1 MFGRRMFFTF
11 TYATLFFFVCAALF
25 FMYVYWLGPPPLEE
39 NIGATIVDR
48 NGEIIYDDDLDIIP
62 LEEMPDYLIDAFILT
77 EDKHFYHHFGFDLR
91 GIARALIRNIEAK
104 QLKEGAS
111 TITQQLA
118 RNLYL
123 THEKTWMRKLKESF
137 YTVRLE
143 MFYPKD
149 TILTMYLNTIY
160 FGHGAYGIGEAS
172 ELFFGKD
179 VDELSVA
186 EATMLA
192 GIPKGPTYYSPFN
205 DLENAKERQQIIL
218 DRLLVYSK
226 ITEAEYYAA
235 KSEQLQFSEKKE
247 EQGESVGYFIDFVWK
262 EIEETL
268 NMNKEKLLND
278 NVTIHTT
285 LDKNLQQQLEKAL
298 DRETLKNSDIEIGVV
313 SIEPKTGAIRQ
324 MVGGKNYEKSPFNR
338 AVQAKRMVGSTFK
351 PILYYAALEN
361 GFTATTMLESEP
373 TSFIIEDDVYE
384 PQNYNG
390 YYAYE
395 PITLAQAMALS
406 DNIYAVKTHLFLS
419 PEVVIKTARK
429 FNITADLPNV
439 ASLALGSASI
449 PLIEMV
455 QAYAIIA
462 NGGKDVHYYA
472 VEKIETEDGKIL
484 YEKKPEKNKQIFDE
498 KKSFLL
504 AHLMTGMFDRRLN
517 GYMEVTGSSII
528 DRLPL
533 HDYAGKSGTTSAD
546 SWMIGFSPKLVAG
559 VWLGYD
565 DNRAIKKYEEK
576 ALAKQIWADLMYEA
590 HQDETEKLA
599 FIPPKGVVSKVIDVK
614 TGLLATENCET
625 TRTTYFEKGT
635 EPTTF
640 CTLHG
645 PHDEEHQGD
654 EEEKEPF
661 YKTFFDLFPS

>member
-160 FGHGAYGIGEAS
+160 FGHGAYGIGDAS

-179 VDELSVA
+179 VNELSVA

-205 DLENAKERQQIIL
+205 DLENATERQQIIL

-298 DRETLKNSDIEIGVV
+298 ERETLKNSDIEIGVV

-324 MVGGKNYEKSPFNR
+324 MVGGKNYEKARSTGRCKQNGWSARRSNR
-338 AVQAKRMVGSTFK
+338 
-351 PILYYAALEN
+351 
-361 GFTATTMLESEP
+361 
-373 TSFIIEDDVYE
+373 
-384 PQNYNG
+384 
-390 YYAYE
+390 
-395 PITLAQAMALS
+395 
-406 DNIYAVKTHLFLS
+406 
-419 PEVVIKTARK
+419 
-429 FNITADLPNV
+429 
-439 ASLALGSASI
+439 
-449 PLIEMV
+449 
-455 QAYAIIA
+455 
-462 NGGKDVHYYA
+462 
-472 VEKIETEDGKIL
+472 
-484 YEKKPEKNKQIFDE
+484 
-498 KKSFLL
+498 FLL
-504 AHLMTGMFDRRLN
+504 RGVGKWLYRD
-517 GYMEVTGSSII
+517 
-528 DRLPL
+528 D
-533 HDYAGKSGTTSAD
+533 DAGKRTD
-546 SWMIGFSPKLVAG
+546 IVHH
-559 VWLGYD
+559 
-565 DNRAIKKYEEK
+565 R
-576 ALAKQIWADLMYEA
+576 KQRL
-590 HQDETEKLA
+590 
-599 FIPPKGVVSKVIDVK
+599 
-614 TGLLATENCET
+614 
-625 TRTTYFEKGT
+625 
-635 EPTTF
+635 
-640 CTLHG
+640 
-645 PHDEEHQGD
+645 
-654 EEEKEPF
+654 
-661 YKTFFDLFPS
+661 